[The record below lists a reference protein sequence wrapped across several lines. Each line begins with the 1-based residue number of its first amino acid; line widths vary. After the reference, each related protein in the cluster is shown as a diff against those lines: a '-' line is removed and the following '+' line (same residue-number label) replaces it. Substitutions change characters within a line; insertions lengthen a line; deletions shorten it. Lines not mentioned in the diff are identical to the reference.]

1 MLYQAESCPAAAD
14 ILAYDRTY
22 IHARSGFLPVII
34 GFLRRVPVVNTIF
47 YIPVVNRVSVCAISH
62 GASRHALSSLPCW
75 QIMTI
80 NSRLRHLSL
89 SWGLLAFDPCAAHL
103 PIRSWQTVSTLAGCP
118 YREICHVSASGSLTY
133 FSALANEQ
141 CGTATMSFGA
151 LLLPCRHDVIEGLF
165 ISTQTPAATPTLP
178 RWRRLGNAMPRSCD
192 GDASVSLSAA
202 LQSL

>member
-1 MLYQAESCPAAAD
+1 MPPSRNSVAYRPVTARSFPYCCLVMLYQAESCPAAAD

-118 YREICHVSASGSLTY
+118 YREIAM
-133 FSALANEQ
+133 F
-141 CGTATMSFGA
+141 
-151 LLLPCRHDVIEGLF
+151 LLLAP
-165 ISTQTPAATPTLP
+165 
-178 RWRRLGNAMPRSCD
+178 
-192 GDASVSLSAA
+192 
-202 LQSL
+202 